1 MVGCNF
7 ARFAR
12 CSVPLFFAWFA
23 RTPLPLPTNTTTTT
37 TTSTNTGSGTSTN
50 TNISSLPSHSYL
62 PPSPP
67 SSPSV
72 IPPRPSPL
80 VHPPPPLHFLTPSH
94 SLPTSPSPSPP
105 GHFPT
110 PWARETDITNRLVKT
125 SHNFERSDSDPRN
138 LRCSHINI
146 KSSRTNDTP

>member
-1 MVGCNF
+1 MFGSFIVLRG
-7 ARFAR
+7 
-12 CSVPLFFAWFA
+12 SHS
-23 RTPLPLPTNTTTTT
+23 TTTIPTNTTTTT

-146 KSSRTNDTP
+146 KSSRKNDTP